1 MNSSVKNLFKEI
13 NNSKNNNFLID
24 FSNVTFMS
32 RAFAQEYL
40 SQKYHTNKIIVE
52 ENVPYDVKR
61 MLEVVKKDFK

>member
-1 MNSSVKNLFKEI
+1 MNSSAKNLFKEI
-13 NNSKNNNFLID
+13 NNSKTNNFLID

-32 RAFAQEYL
+32 SSFAQEYL